1 MVKICK
7 SLMIATEKSPEIN
20 TCSYHAASSA
30 SPGCAAASSAS
41 PTGPKR
47 RQQAGR
53 ILSGASMSG
62 IARRLPTPILPSRD
76 DCDCQRSLEKLSA
89 P

>member
-30 SPGCAAASSAS
+30 SSGCAAAS
-41 PTGPKR
+41 TGPKR